1 MVEKDKANQ
10 YESVRTID
18 QYRFLW
24 KKNIGI
30 TTLGNF
36 IENMLNTKSTKSINN
51 QSHIH
56 TQK

>member
-24 KKNIGI
+24 KKIGI

-51 QSHIH
+51 
-56 TQK
+56 